1 MNLQST
7 ELGGSPKV
15 RKPLWRRIVK
25 WTICVVAAMVVMER
39 GAWGV
44 WDTVTAKGV
53 EAEIAQLKAAGQPVT
68 FAEWQKSLPP
78 VAEAN
83 DAAPFYKAAFALYQ
97 KSTWNDKVMGLLDRL
112 KPPTTQP
119 AMSPAPSDAEIK
131 EVLAANAAVLEKVD
145 LGSARPQC
153 AYDFDLSRGAVDVML
168 PDLTALKAL
177 TRLLQLR
184 TIWLARQGHV
194 SEAANSLV
202 SSFRLLRIAD
212 RWPTLIASLVKVSCA
227 ALYVNAIPA
236 ILEAGPL
243 SDPQLAAIE
252 SALAQ
257 ADPTVGM
264 ERIWAVERV
273 YILEQWHES
282 LGKGQRTPAG
292 DSMVVQELQTCRQYM
307 EAAHRGWPEAFDL
320 AQHITSAYSR
330 TFVLFGRTAGTVRS
344 AQVAVMAERYR
355 LAKGQLPASL
365 KELRDFVG
373 HELPVDPFTGKDLIY
388 KVQGKG
394 FMVYSVGDD
403 KVDDGGPVQSP
414 QKDWGLAVQ
423 WGPGK

>member
-1 MNLQST
+1 MNLQPT
-7 ELGGSPKV
+7 ELGNVSKG
-15 RKPLWRRIVK
+15 RKPLGRRIVK
-25 WTICVVAAMVVMER
+25 WTICVVAAMVVMAR
-39 GAWGV
+39 VAWGV
-44 WDTVTAKGV
+44 SDTVTATGV
-53 EAEIAQLKAAGQPVT
+53 EAEIAKLKAAGQPVT

-97 KSTWNDKVMGLLDRL
+97 KSTWDEKARDLLERL

-119 AMSPAPSDAEIK
+119 ATSPAPSDAEVK

-153 AYDFDLSRGAVDVML
+153 AYDFDLSQGAIDVVL
-168 PDLTALKAL
+168 PDLAAWRAL

-184 TIWLARQGHV
+184 TIWLTRQGQVNEAV
-194 SEAANSLV
+194 SSLV

-212 RWPTLIASLVKVSCA
+212 RWPTLIASLVKMSCA

-264 ERIWAVERV
+264 ERIWAVERI
-273 YILEQWHES
+273 YILEKWHES
-282 LGKGQRTPAG
+282 LEKGPGTPTG
-292 DSMVVQELQTCRQYM
+292 DSMVVQELQKYRQCM
-307 EAAHRGWPEAFDL
+307 EAAHKGWPEAFDL
-320 AQHITSAYSR
+320 VQNTALASKAFALLGHSAG
-330 TFVLFGRTAGTVRS
+330 LVRS
-344 AQVAVMAERYR
+344 AQVAVMVERYR
-355 LAKGQLPASL
+355 LAKGRLPASL

-373 HELPVDPFTGKDLIY
+373 HDLPADPFTGKDLIY

-394 FMVYSVGDD
+394 FMVYSVGEN
-403 KVDDGGPVQSP
+403 KVDDGGPVQALG
-414 QKDWGLAVQ
+414 KDWGLAVR
-423 WGPGK
+423 WGP